1 MNTQK
6 TRKKYVF
13 LFYIVVAF
21 IATIGFAYQ
30 ITTQNDSMQMIVKEW
45 SGKEFLLSNAIK
57 EMINSQQ
64 IGTQDLSKYIIISYI
79 DSTTCTSCRIR
90 AFGKTIDS
98 LRTVTNRQIR
108 SLLIID
114 SKTLTDVHHAVE
126 QNGLK
131 SPYVIDVEER
141 ILKQNNIPNND
152 KIRTFLVDSLY
163 RVVLIGNPIVNQN
176 IFKLYVKEI
185 KKG

>member
-1 MNTQK
+1 M
-6 TRKKYVF
+6 
-13 LFYIVVAF
+13 
-21 IATIGFAYQ
+21 
-30 ITTQNDSMQMIVKEW
+30 
-45 SGKEFLLSNAIK
+45 
-57 EMINSQQ
+57 
-64 IGTQDLSKYIIISYI
+64 
-79 DSTTCTSCRIR
+79 
-90 AFGKTIDS
+90 
-98 LRTVTNRQIR
+98 
-108 SLLIID
+108 
-114 SKTLTDVHHAVE
+114 HHAVE